1 MEPLHL
7 FCLPLSLFPSIR
19 KEDGSPITTVG
30 DDEWGEK
37 MDGRL
42 LMSGMTEGGE
52 AKAKNLGAG

>member
-7 FCLPLSLFPSIR
+7 FCLPLSPVPSIR
-19 KEDGSPITTVG
+19 NEDGSPITTVG

-37 MDGRL
+37 MDARL

-52 AKAKNLGAG
+52 ARAKNLGPG